1 MSEIDAVLDN
11 LERSPKDLEKM
22 RARLRAVRRAPP
34 AKDW

>member
-1 MSEIDAVLDN
+1 MQSWTA